1 VKPPAPP
8 RDGPSIIR
16 FTIWDKRV
24 MRPNQD
30 MVNVMLN
37 VEEILKKLREL
48 KPELTERYKVR
59 DIGLFG
65 SFARQEQRLDSDIDL
80 LVEFGDEADLFDLIG
95 LSLYLEEVF
104 GCSVDV
110 VPRKALRE
118 ELREA
123 VLQQVVTV

>member
-1 VKPPAPP
+1 
-8 RDGPSIIR
+8 
-16 FTIWDKRV
+16 
-24 MRPNQD
+24 
-30 MVNVMLN
+30 MLN